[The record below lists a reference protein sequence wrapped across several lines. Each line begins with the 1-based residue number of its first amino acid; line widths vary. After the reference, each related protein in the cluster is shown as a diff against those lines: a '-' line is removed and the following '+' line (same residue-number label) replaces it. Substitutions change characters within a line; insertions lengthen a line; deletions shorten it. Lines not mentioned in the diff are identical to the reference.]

1 MKNHSPSNGENGQ
14 LVQSQGL
21 VHSIPQNINISNSL
35 YPFDLLLQDQGIPY
49 TMHFLK
55 SNPTPTQLHIVKDV
69 MKHHFIHLSHYPFVH
84 SFDHPSVSSWSVY
97 FDGAEKEWNTDV
109 TQRRIIY
116 ISVVNLFLFLF
127 LFLGFLDLGTLI
139 LSLSQQLKELGWTFF
154 SFFFFK
160 FYLEY
165 WKFSMLFTLP

>member
-21 VHSIPQNINISNSL
+21 VHSIPQNINISNSS

-55 SNPTPTQLHIVKDV
+55 SNPTLTQLHIVKDV
-69 MKHHFIHLSHYPFVH
+69 MKHHFIHLSRHPSVH
-84 SFDHPSVSSWSVY
+84 SFGHPSVSSWSVY
-97 FDGAEKEWNTDV
+97 SDGAEKEWNTDA

-116 ISVVNLFLFLF
+116 ISVVNFFF
-127 LFLGFLDLGTLI
+127 IFIFNFGVFG
-139 LSLSQQLKELGWTFF
+139 LKYTHPVPFSTTERVELR
-154 SFFFFK
+154 FFFFFFLK
-160 FYLEY
+160 FYLKY

>member
-21 VHSIPQNINISNSL
+21 VHSIPQNINISNSS
-35 YPFDLLLQDQGIPY
+35 YPFDLLLEDQGIPY

-69 MKHHFIHLSHYPFVH
+69 VKHHFIHLSRHSSVH
-84 SFDHPSVSSWSVY
+84 SFGHPSVSSWSVY
-97 FDGAEKEWNTDV
+97 SDGAGKEWNTDA

-116 ISVVNLFLFLF
+116 ISVVNLFLFLIF
-127 LFLGFLDLGTLI
+127 TLGFLDLGTLI
-139 LSLSQQLKELGWTFF
+139 LSLSQQLKGWVGL
-154 SFFFFK
+154 FFFF
-160 FYLEY
+160 F
-165 WKFSMLFTLP
+165 F